1 MPNKNE
7 TRFARILKMVPFLST
22 HQGIEIREACE
33 IFGVSERELIADLN
47 LLWVCGLPGYSHLE
61 LIDVQFDG
69 GYISIANADSIAKP
83 RKLTYE
89 ESSVL
94 IVALNS
100 LLLSVDTETKGS
112 ILNLINKL
120 VKISE
125 RADPKVSI
133 DISTLSAQ
141 SDLLVIDKAIAANLQ
156 ISIDY
161 YSPTSD
167 KLTTRDVAPL
177 EYIEDSAGKRYL
189 YAWCYTAN
197 DFRQFRLERI
207 RGIRATHTKVVKFD
221 QYPSK
226 AKRED
231 DFIEL
236 ELNETALLFAEEW
249 GIRNLIRNES
259 DEGFIGTVKLH
270 NHDWAIRAVLAL
282 SGEMKIPSHKVLRQ
296 EVANRAVASLANYS
310 S

>member
-1 MPNKNE
+1 MTTKNE
-7 TRFARILKMVPFLST
+7 TRFARILRMVPFLSS

-33 IFGVSERELIADLN
+33 IFGVSERDLIADLN

-69 GYISIANADSIAKP
+69 GYISNANAGTIAKP
-83 RKLTYE
+83 RRLTYE
-89 ESSVL
+89 ESSAL

-100 LLLSVDTETKGS
+100 LLLSVNTQTKES

-133 DISTLSAQ
+133 DISKLSIQ
-141 SDLLVIDKAIAANLQ
+141 PDLLLIDKAIEANLQ

-177 EYIEDSAGKRYL
+177 EYLADSSGGRYL
-189 YAWCYTAN
+189 YAWCYSAN
-197 DFRQFRLERI
+197 DFRQFKIERI
-207 RGIRATHTKVVKFD
+207 RGIRATHTKVTKFD
-221 QYPSK
+221 SLTKLSK
-226 AKRED
+226 NSD
-231 DFIEL
+231 NFIEL
-236 ELNETALLFAEEW
+236 ELNEKALWFAEEW
-249 GIRNLIRNES
+249 GIRNLIRNQS

-270 NHDWAIRAVLAL
+270 NHEWAIRAVLAL
-282 SGEMKIPSHKVLRQ
+282 SGEMKIPSDTVLRQ
-296 EVANRAVASLANYS
+296 EVSVRAAASLANYS

>member
-1 MPNKNE
+1 MTTKNE
-7 TRFARILKMVPFLST
+7 TRFARILRMVPFLSS

-69 GYISIANADSIAKP
+69 GYISIANAGAIAKP
-83 RKLTYE
+83 RRLTYE
-89 ESSVL
+89 ESSAL

-100 LLLSVDTETKGS
+100 LLLSVDSQTKES

-133 DISTLSAQ
+133 DISKLSIQ
-141 SDLLVIDKAIAANLQ
+141 PDLHLIDKAIAANLQ

-177 EYIEDSAGKRYL
+177 EYLADSSGGRYL
-189 YAWCYTAN
+189 YAWCYSAS
-197 DFRQFRLERI
+197 DFRQFKIERI
-207 RGIRATHTKVVKFD
+207 RGIRATHTKVTKFE
-221 QYPSK
+221 PLSESSK
-226 AKRED
+226 NLD
-231 DFIEL
+231 NFIEL
-236 ELNETALLFAEEW
+236 ELNEKALWFAEEW
-249 GIRNLIRNES
+249 GIRNLIRNQS

-270 NHDWAIRAVLAL
+270 NHEWAIRAVLAL
-282 SGEMKIPSHKVLRQ
+282 SGEMKIPSDTVLRQ
-296 EVANRAVASLANYS
+296 EVADRAAASLANYS

>member
-1 MPNKNE
+1 MTPKNE
-7 TRFARILKMVPFLST
+7 TRFARILRMVPFLSS

-61 LIDVQFDG
+61 LIDVQFDA
-69 GYISIANADSIAKP
+69 GYISIANAGAIAKP
-83 RKLTYE
+83 RRLTYE
-89 ESSVL
+89 ESSAL

-100 LLLSVDTETKGS
+100 LLLSVDTQTKES

-133 DISTLSAQ
+133 DISKLSTQ
-141 SDLLVIDKAIAANLQ
+141 PDLLLIDNAIAANLQ

-177 EYIEDSAGKRYL
+177 EYLVDSSGERYL
-189 YAWCYTAN
+189 YAWCYSAN
-197 DFRQFRLERI
+197 DFRQFKIDRI
-207 RGIRATHTKVVKFD
+207 RGLRATHTKVTKFE
-221 QYPSK
+221 QLSK
-226 AKRED
+226 LSKTPD
-231 DFIEL
+231 NFIEL
-236 ELNETALLFAEEW
+236 ELNEKALWFAEEW
-249 GIRNLIRNES
+249 SIQNLIRNQS

-270 NHDWAIRAVLAL
+270 NHEWAIRAVLAL
-282 SGEMKIPSHKVLRQ
+282 SGEMKIPSEPLLRQ
-296 EVANRAVASLANYS
+296 KVADRAAASLANYAS
-310 S
+310 